1 MNSQTS
7 PKPFRLLLLII
18 AILLVTALTTG
29 HSTVL
34 AGGEEWRPV
43 EAADLALKS
52 PVVEP
57 NADAEAIFWDIRIDD
72 GGANDLVL
80 NHYVRI
86 KIFTERGRDQHSHMD
101 IPYIGGVKIKDVAAR
116 TIKPDGSIVELA
128 KEDIIEKTV
137 VKVSGMKLKTKT
149 FAFPGI
155 ETGAIIEYKWKEVVS
170 DTSANNMRLQ
180 FQRDIPVQAVTYRIK
195 PAKNAFFDVRAFNM
209 PGFEFQKEKDGFRT
223 TTVNKMPAFH
233 EEPMMPPEDNVRA
246 WAMIRYS
253 GLFSTVLNY
262 YLVANGIHIG
272 FQPFLKVDDTVQ
284 KKANEIV
291 ADAKT
296 PEEKLER
303 IFQFCRTNIKNTNDK
318 NAGFSEEQIEKLKEN
333 KKPSDTLKRG
343 VGPGI
348 DINLLFAALSNAAG
362 FDARVVLLP
371 DRGRRLFNKDEIIP
385 GALKP
390 ASIAVKVGTSWKFF
404 DPGLPYVKHGMLRWQ
419 EEGVDGLVAGESPI
433 WVKTPMTPPD
443 KSKEKLVAAMRLE
456 EDGTLEGDI
465 TVELTGHLAAERRVI
480 NEDSSLAQREED
492 LKAAVKARL
501 GSAEVSNIVIEDV
514 PDPTKPYVYKYH
526 VRVPE
531 YAQRTGKRLFVQ
543 PGYFRKGVG
552 AMFSA
557 GSRKY
562 PIYFHFPWSE
572 EDEVTLTLPKG
583 YVLDNADRPPPIN
596 AGGVSKHSINM
607 GVTKDQ
613 TTLVYKRSF
622 FFGGNDTVLF
632 PVGTYEQIKRL
643 FDEVH
648 KADNHM
654 ITLKQGTPSN

>member
-7 PKPFRLLLLII
+7 PKSFRLILLTI
-18 AILLVTALTTG
+18 AILLITSVTTSR
-29 HSTVL
+29 STVK
-34 AGGEEWRPV
+34 AGGEEWRTV
-43 EAADLALKS
+43 NAADLALKA

-57 NADAEAIFWDIRIDD
+57 SADAEAIFWDIRIDD

-86 KIFTERGRDQHSHMD
+86 KIFTERGRDQHSRMD
-101 IPYIGGVKIKDVAAR
+101 IPFFGGVKIKDVAAR

-137 VKVSGMKLKTKT
+137 VKVSGIKLKTKT

-155 ETGAIIEYKWKEVVS
+155 EAGAIIEYKWKEVIS
-170 DTSANNMRLQ
+170 DSSANNMRLQ

-195 PAKNAFFDVRAFNM
+195 PAKNSFFDVRAFNM
-209 PGFEFQKEKDGFRT
+209 PHFEFQKEKDGFRT

-253 GLFSTVLNY
+253 GLFSAVLNY
-262 YLVANGIHIG
+262 YLVAAGIHSG
-272 FQPFLKVDDTVQ
+272 FQPFLKVDDVVK
-284 KKANEIV
+284 KKADEII

-318 NAGFSEEQIEKLKEN
+318 NAGFTEDQIDKLKEN

-348 DINLLFAALSNAAG
+348 DINLLFAALANAAG
-362 FDARVVLLP
+362 FDSRVVLLP
-371 DRGRRLFNKDEIIP
+371 DRGQRLFNKDEIVP

-390 ASIAVKVGTSWKFF
+390 ASIAVKVGAGWKFF
-404 DPGLPYVKHGMLRWQ
+404 DPGLPYVSHGMLRWQ
-419 EEGVDGLVAGESPI
+419 EEGVDGLVASESPV
-433 WVKTPMTPPD
+433 WVKTPMSSPD
-443 KSKEKLVAAMRLE
+443 KSKEKLVANLRLDE
-456 EDGTLEGDI
+456 NGTLEGDI
-465 TVELTGHLAAERRVI
+465 TVELTGHLAFDRRVM
-480 NEDSSLAQREED
+480 NEDTSPTQREED
-492 LKAAVKARL
+492 LKEAVKTRL
-501 GSAEVSNIVIEDV
+501 GSAEVSNVVIEST
-514 PDPTKPYVYKYH
+514 PDPTKPFAYKYH

-543 PGYFRKGVG
+543 PGYFRKGVS

-557 GSRKY
+557 SARKY
-562 PIYFHFPWSE
+562 PVYFHYPWSE
-572 EDEVTLTLPKG
+572 EDEVTITLPKG
-583 YVLDNADRPPPIN
+583 YVLDNADRPQAIN
-596 AGGVSKHSINM
+596 AGEVSKHLINM

-613 TTLVYKRSF
+613 QTLVYKRSF
-622 FFGGNDTVLF
+622 FFGGKDTVLF
-632 PVGTYEQIKRL
+632 PVGSYEQIKRL

-654 ITLKQGTPSN
+654 ITLKQGSN